1 MAGETIFENH
11 EENIKKVPILLKKI
25 QSTLD
30 EKIVHPVQVNAIF
43 HKWFIY
49 LHPFR
54 DGNGRLGRLLSNFIL
69 AKNNEPL
76 IIVEKE
82 KKEKYIEALKTSEKD
97 MSSIISFF
105 LTTSMGRMENEIAQK
120 RRSLPEFSFTN

>member
-82 KKEKYIEALKTSEKD
+82 KKEKYIEALKASEKD